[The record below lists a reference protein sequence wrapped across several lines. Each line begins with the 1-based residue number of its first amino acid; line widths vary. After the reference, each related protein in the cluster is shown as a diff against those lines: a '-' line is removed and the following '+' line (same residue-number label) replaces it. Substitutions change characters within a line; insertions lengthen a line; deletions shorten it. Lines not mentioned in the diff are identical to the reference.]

1 MELLHFC
8 LQIPQLSFSIGLLQ
22 QNKNTQQVIWCF
34 DGDYKHITKKKLMA
48 PFYWWGSTASGLEP
62 LRGGSLLFTTKF
74 PTISGTHF
82 TDLGRM
88 KGVVDPGA
96 AQWFWTRD
104 HWIRNPAS
112 FPLGYCSKTEF
123 NEVNK
128 VWSTE
133 KNIRGVFTALPN
145 IYDGVFAVIDNGL

>member
-1 MELLHFC
+1 
-8 LQIPQLSFSIGLLQ
+8 
-22 QNKNTQQVIWCF
+22 
-34 DGDYKHITKKKLMA
+34 
-48 PFYWWGSTASGLEP
+48 
-62 LRGGSLLFTTKF
+62 
-74 PTISGTHF
+74 
-82 TDLGRM
+82 M

-112 FPLGYCSKTEF
+112 LPLGYCSKAEF
-123 NEVNK
+123 NEVNE

>member
-1 MELLHFC
+1 
-8 LQIPQLSFSIGLLQ
+8 
-22 QNKNTQQVIWCF
+22 
-34 DGDYKHITKKKLMA
+34 
-48 PFYWWGSTASGLEP
+48 
-62 LRGGSLLFTTKF
+62 
-74 PTISGTHF
+74 
-82 TDLGRM
+82 M

-112 FPLGYCSKTEF
+112 LPLGYCSKTEF

-128 VWSTE
+128 VWYTE

-145 IYDGVFAVIDNGL
+145 IYDGVFAIIDNGL